1 MKLQKDKGTNYVIN
15 WKSKELYSVTL
26 SPQYS
31 HFLHRLKFSG
41 YKIGI
46 KLDKVPLVI
55 KQKKCVT
62 KIVNVFIAYELNP
75 WSKCLLDNFTLK
87 NCLFGVIN
95 IERNSN
101 KSKLLYSGYRVAFDQ
116 KGCWSFGNGLLRN
129 VVIFR
134 VDNNSSSHSDNRKNN
149 FVIFCEDPTSDINGS
164 FGSPKK
170 CLAISLVKQTK
181 IFA

>member
-31 HFLHRLKFSG
+31 HFLHRRKFSG

-62 KIVNVFIAYELNP
+62 KIVNGFIAYELNP
-75 WSKCLLDNFTLK
+75 
-87 NCLFGVIN
+87 
-95 IERNSN
+95 
-101 KSKLLYSGYRVAFDQ
+101 
-116 KGCWSFGNGLLRN
+116 
-129 VVIFR
+129 
-134 VDNNSSSHSDNRKNN
+134 
-149 FVIFCEDPTSDINGS
+149 
-164 FGSPKK
+164 
-170 CLAISLVKQTK
+170 
-181 IFA
+181 